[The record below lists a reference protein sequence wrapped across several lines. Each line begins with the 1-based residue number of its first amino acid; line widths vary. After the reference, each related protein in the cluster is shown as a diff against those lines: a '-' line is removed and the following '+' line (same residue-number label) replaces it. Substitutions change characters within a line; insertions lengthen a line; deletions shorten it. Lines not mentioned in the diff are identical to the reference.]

1 MALFI
6 PSEYTV
12 ALIMAS
18 DSFKSNSLGLA
29 VELKTTKEDA
39 GQEILWQLMTNRLK
53 EDITVVTTDVSK
65 SITYARKSARKAH
78 FDAIKTQQLN
88 EVSSGRVNIEN
99 ITENVH
105 LLDRYEIDNDTFNT
119 IVGTFHSTQYELVG
133 WLLSNGEDA
142 TREHFNDTPKVFNQK
157 MKRLEQYVHNHKA
170 IFEANLEMSKDKDM
184 KQIVED
190 INLFF
195 RMYEADSYL
204 VSNQDITEYFEEHQD
219 TLAFTKAL
227 DAVHY
232 EGHLFDDWRHYPERT
247 QFLLE
252 LNHQQQVLL
261 DKLYPKT
268 AWGSN
273 QIP

>member
-6 PSEYTV
+6 PNDNTV

-18 DSFKSNSLGLA
+18 DSFKSNALGLA

-39 GQEILWQLMTNRLK
+39 GQEIMWQLMTSRLK
-53 EDITVVTTDVSK
+53 EDITEMDTATSK
-65 SITYARKSARKAH
+65 LITYARKSARKAH

-88 EVSSGRVNIEN
+88 EVSSGALDIEN

-119 IVGTFHSTQYELVG
+119 IVGTFHSTQYSLVG
-133 WLLSNGEDA
+133 WLLTNGEDA
-142 TREHFNDTPKVFNQK
+142 TREHFGDDARSWNRK
-157 MKRLEQYVHNHKA
+157 MKRLEQYVRDHRA

-184 KQIVED
+184 KQVVED
-190 INLFF
+190 INQFF
-195 RMYEADSYL
+195 RMYEADSFL
-204 VSNQDITEYFEEHQD
+204 ISNDLITEYFEEHQD
-219 TLAFTKAL
+219 ALAFTKAL

-232 EGHLFDDWRHYPERT
+232 EGKLFDDWRHYPERT

-252 LNHQQQVLL
+252 LNYQQQVLL

-268 AWGSN
+268 AWGSK
-273 QIP
+273 